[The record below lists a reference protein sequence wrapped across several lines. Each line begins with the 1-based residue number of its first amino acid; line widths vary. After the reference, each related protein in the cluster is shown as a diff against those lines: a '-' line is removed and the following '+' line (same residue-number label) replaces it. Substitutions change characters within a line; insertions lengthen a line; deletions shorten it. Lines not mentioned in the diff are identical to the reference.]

1 MKNILKLSIT
11 LVALPLTLS
20 VLTPIN
26 SVSAAQKTVTVG
38 IVGTS
43 EQDLWK
49 SVAETAKKESDIKV
63 KTKIFTD
70 YNTPNKALVDG
81 SLDLNAF
88 QHTNFLNNWNKSN
101 NNQLKSIGKTY
112 LTPMRIYSNNA
123 HDVKDIKAHTTIAIP
138 NDPTN
143 EGRALTLL
151 QTAGLIKLK
160 KTELPTIKD
169 IKENKLQIKF
179 KEIAADQTPSALK
192 SVDAAVINANY
203 AQEAHLAIKKS
214 IYVEPINK
222 ASKQWINII
231 VVNKKQAK
239 NKTYQAVVKAYQTK
253 KTEQY
258 FKQTWGDT
266 QLPAWNIKLK

>member
-1 MKNILKLSIT
+1 MKNIFKLSLTLIAIT
-11 LVALPLTLS
+11 LSFTALVPLT
-20 VLTPIN
+20 

-49 SVAETAKKESDIKV
+49 SVAKTAKKDAGITV
-63 KTKIFTD
+63 KTKVFTD

-88 QHTNFLNNWNKSN
+88 QHANFLNNWNKSN
-101 NNQLKSIGKTY
+101 NNQLQAIGKTY
-112 LTPMRIYSNNA
+112 LTPMRVYANDIHA
-123 HDVKDIKAHTTIAIP
+123 VKDLKAHAQIAIP

-151 QTAGLIKLK
+151 QTAGIIKLK
-160 KTELPTIKD
+160 NSALPTLKD
-169 IKENKLQIKF
+169 VKENKLQIKF

-192 SVDAAVINANY
+192 SVDAAIINANY
-203 AQEAHLAIKKS
+203 AQEAHLSPKKA

-231 VVNKKQAK
+231 VANKKQAK
-239 NKTYQAVVKAYQTK
+239 NKAYQAVVQAYQTK
-253 KTEQY
+253 KTEKY
-258 FKQTWGDT
+258 FKKTWGDT